1 MTDGTFSRESLQNIL
16 SEDLRDQS
24 HLAVMMELS
33 IVRGD
38 DPSTLLT
45 TMLKGIETEIGE
57 IGRFKMIINPKD
69 TAHGFSP

>member
-1 MTDGTFSRESLQNIL
+1 
-16 SEDLRDQS
+16 
-24 HLAVMMELS
+24 MMELS

-57 IGRFKMIINPKD
+57 IGRFKMIINAKD
-69 TAHGFSP
+69 TAHGFLLSQPSNKFEVFSFELIL

>member
-1 MTDGTFSRESLQNIL
+1 
-16 SEDLRDQS
+16 
-24 HLAVMMELS
+24 MMQLS

-57 IGRFKMIINPKD
+57 IGRFKMIINAKD
-69 TAHGFSP
+69 TAHGFLLSQLSNKFEVFSFELIL